1 MDCLK
6 LLIVQIVVHD
16 SDDDNDSS
24 DNDTSGNNKND
35 DDELDVV
42 EFDNE
47 GHANDF
53 LFICLK
59 VNSNTIFLLQR
70 VI

>member
-42 EFDNE
+42 EFGNE
-47 GHANDF
+47 GREINENPT
-53 LFICLK
+53 L
-59 VNSNTIFLLQR
+59 NSNESNKNKKIK
-70 VI
+70 VK